1 MSIEKNQ
8 GLTDLLQNEWDLL
21 QAAVITLQL
30 SIIKC
35 QAIGQKDSYSFE
47 ELESFDS
54 LTSKFNRTSDI
65 FTQKVLRTVWMLLHE
80 PFIPFIDMV
89 NKGEKM
95 LILRSADAIIEIRD
109 LRNQIAHE
117 TSTDLSGIASS
128 MSTQQSTAYSTPI
141 FTNEYIPEAIR
152 DLVPEVI
159 ELTAGLIENIQDC
172 RLFLETRNWIK
183 TTSYDP
189 DL

>member
-1 MSIEKNQ
+1 MSTEKHQ
-8 GLTDLLQNEWDLL
+8 ELIDLLQTEWDLL
-21 QAAVITLQL
+21 VAAVSTLQL
-30 SIIKC
+30 SINKC

-65 FTQKVLRTVWMLLHE
+65 FTQKVMRTTWMLLHE

-95 LILRSADAIIEIRD
+95 LMLRSADTIIEIRD
-109 LRNQIAHE
+109 LRNQIAH
-117 TSTDLSGIASS
+117 
-128 MSTQQSTAYSTPI
+128 
-141 FTNEYIPEAIR
+141 EYIPEAIR

-159 ELTAGLIENIQDC
+159 ELTARLIENIQDC
-172 RLFLETRNWIK
+172 RHFLEIRNWIK
-183 TTSYDP
+183 P
-189 DL
+189 